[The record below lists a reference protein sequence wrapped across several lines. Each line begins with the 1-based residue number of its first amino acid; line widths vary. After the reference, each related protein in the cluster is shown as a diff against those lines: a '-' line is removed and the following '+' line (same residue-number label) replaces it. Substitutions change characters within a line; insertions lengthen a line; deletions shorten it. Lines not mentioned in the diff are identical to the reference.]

1 LDVKFLEKF
10 DIRDASIVAYRVSS
24 YYESR

>member
-10 DIRDASIVAYRVSS
+10 NIRPLIVAYRVSS
-24 YYESR
+24 YYKSR